1 MIHKRSRRK
10 SDLFPILLT
19 VVAIGVSAT
28 IAYQISIYYG
38 GTPVPIASQAPANR
52 SG

>member
-1 MIHKRSRRK
+1 MIHKRNRRK

-19 VVAIGVSAT
+19 VVTIGVSVT

-38 GTPVPIASQAPANR
+38 GNTVPIASQGPSNR
-52 SG
+52 GG

>member
-19 VVAIGVSAT
+19 IVTIGVTVT

-38 GTPVPIASQAPANR
+38 GTTVPIASQGSTNR
-52 SG
+52 GG